1 MSDTF
6 VKKFWNRISILALI
20 HFLLLLACGWAI
32 LRFLDYFE
40 SIIAIFSF
48 AAIIAFLLSYPV
60 RWLNRFLPYGVAA
73 SLVFFTESTSS
84 CHSYSYARFKTF
96 ISRSTIN

>member
-6 VKKFWNRISILALI
+6 IKKLWNRIKILALI
-20 HFLLLLACGWAI
+20 RFLLLLGCGWAI
-32 LRFLDYFE
+32 LQFLAYFE
-40 SIIAIFSF
+40 SIITIFSL

-73 SLVFFTESTSS
+73 SLVFLLTLLVV
-84 CHSYSYARFKTF
+84 F
-96 ISRSTIN
+96 ILRDYL